1 LDFDNMTQ
9 GDKRPERFTK
19 GQRLTAAGLNSLTE
33 AVESIMRRMAGQQ
46 IVQPLNLQVIL
57 GEDLLAAV
65 DTLTDPSTAQANVL
79 RRKTNGD
86 LEITSRSITIVNR
99 FENISVDAGT
109 YAKAEWIE
117 GEWQLYA
124 ADCPAISGSMA
135 SGPGGGGGSL
145 PPAESF

>member
-1 LDFDNMTQ
+1 MTQ
-9 GDKRPERFTK
+9 GDKRPERFEK

-33 AVESIMRRMAGQQ
+33 AVESIMRRMAGQK
-46 IVQPLNLQVIL
+46 IAQPLNLQVIL

-79 RRKTNGD
+79 RRKANGD

-99 FENISVDAGT
+99 FENISIDAGT

-124 ADCPAISGSMA
+124 ADCPAMSASVSSMA
-135 SGPGGGGGSL
+135 ASSAPSNTTPPESL
-145 PPAESF
+145 

>member
-1 LDFDNMTQ
+1 MTQ
-9 GDKRPERFTK
+9 GDKRPDRFTK

-79 RRKTNGD
+79 RRKANGD

-124 ADCPAISGSMA
+124 ADCPAMSA
-135 SGPGGGGGSL
+135 SASVPAGGGGGST
-145 PPAESF
+145 PPAESL

>member
-1 LDFDNMTQ
+1 MKKATPRTQ
-9 GDKRPERFTK
+9 RREFKPLQDGRI
-19 GQRLTAAGLNSLTE
+19 QR
-33 AVESIMRRMAGQQ
+33 
-46 IVQPLNLQVIL
+46 LQVIL

-124 ADCPAISGSMA
+124 ADCPAMSA
-135 SGPGGGGGSL
+135 SASVPAGGGGGSL

>member
-1 LDFDNMTQ
+1 MAEVPGYLIGPKLLAQIQSAVRHYVSLYGGGDSTRPRQQ
-9 GDKRPERFTK
+9 GQER
-19 GQRLTAAGLNSLTE
+19 
-33 AVESIMRRMAGQQ
+33 
-46 IVQPLNLQVIL
+46 LQVIL

-79 RRKTNGD
+79 RRKANGD

-99 FENISVDAGT
+99 FENISIDAGT

-124 ADCPAISGSMA
+124 ADCSSQSAVLFPSQ
-135 SGPGGGGGSL
+135 GGGSGGGASL
-145 PPAESF
+145 PPAESL

>member
-1 LDFDNMTQ
+1 MKKATPRTQ
-9 GDKRPERFTK
+9 RREFKSLQDGRI
-19 GQRLTAAGLNSLTE
+19 QR
-33 AVESIMRRMAGQQ
+33 
-46 IVQPLNLQVIL
+46 LQVIL

-79 RRKTNGD
+79 KRKTNGD

-99 FENISVDAGT
+99 FENISIDAGT

-124 ADCPAISGSMA
+124 ADCSSQSAVLFPSQ
-135 SGPGGGGGSL
+135 GGGSGGGASL
-145 PPAESF
+145 PPAESL

>member
-1 LDFDNMTQ
+1 MKKATPRTQ
-9 GDKRPERFTK
+9 RREFKPLKDGTI
-19 GQRLTAAGLNSLTE
+19 QR
-33 AVESIMRRMAGQQ
+33 
-46 IVQPLNLQVIL
+46 LQVIL

-99 FENISVDAGT
+99 FENISIDAGT

-124 ADCPAISGSMA
+124 ADCPAMSA
-135 SGPGGGGGSL
+135 SASVPAGGGSGGGASL
-145 PPAESF
+145 PPAESL

>member
-1 LDFDNMTQ
+1 MTQ
-9 GDKRPERFTK
+9 GDKKPPRFK
-19 GQRLTAAGLNSLTE
+19 AGDKLSASVLNSL
-33 AVESIMRRMAGQQ
+33 ADSVLAIIRRMYGAQ
-46 IVQPLNLQVIL
+46 ISQPLNLQVIL

-124 ADCPAISGSMA
+124 ADCPAMSA
-135 SGPGGGGGSL
+135 SASVPAGGGGGST
-145 PPAESF
+145 PPAESI

>member
-1 LDFDNMTQ
+1 MKKATPRTQ
-9 GDKRPERFTK
+9 RREFKPLQD
-19 GQRLTAAGLNSLTE
+19 GQIQR
-33 AVESIMRRMAGQQ
+33 
-46 IVQPLNLQVIL
+46 LQVIL

-79 RRKTNGD
+79 RRKANGD

-99 FENISVDAGT
+99 FENISIDAGT

-124 ADCPAISGSMA
+124 ADCPAMSASASSMA
-135 SGPGGGGGSL
+135 ASSAPSNTT
-145 PPAESF
+145 PPESP

>member
-1 LDFDNMTQ
+1 MKKATP
-9 GDKRPERFTK
+9 RVERRTFK
-19 GQRLTAAGLNSLTE
+19 PLQDGRIQR
-33 AVESIMRRMAGQQ
+33 
-46 IVQPLNLQVIL
+46 LQVIL

-65 DTLTDPSTAQANVL
+65 DTLIDPSTASANVL
-79 RRKTNGD
+79 RRKANGD

-99 FENISVDAGT
+99 FENISIDAGT

-124 ADCPAISGSMA
+124 ADCPAMSGSMA
-135 SGPGGGGGSL
+135 SGPGGSGGSL

>member
-1 LDFDNMTQ
+1 MKKATPRTQ
-9 GDKRPERFTK
+9 RREFKSLQDGRI
-19 GQRLTAAGLNSLTE
+19 QR
-33 AVESIMRRMAGQQ
+33 
-46 IVQPLNLQVIL
+46 LQVIL

-79 RRKTNGD
+79 KRKTNGD

-124 ADCPAISGSMA
+124 ADCPAMSA
-135 SGPGGGGGSL
+135 SASVPAGGGGGGGGGSF
-145 PPAESF
+145 PPGESL

>member
-99 FENISVDAGT
+99 FENISIDAGT

-124 ADCPAISGSMA
+124 ADCPAMSGSMA
-135 SGPGGGGGSL
+135 SGPGGGGSL
-145 PPAESF
+145 PPAESL

>member
-124 ADCPAISGSMA
+124 ADCPAMSA
-135 SGPGGGGGSL
+135 SASVPAGGGGGST
-145 PPAESF
+145 PPAESL

>member
-1 LDFDNMTQ
+1 MKKATPRTQ
-9 GDKRPERFTK
+9 RREFKPLQDGRI
-19 GQRLTAAGLNSLTE
+19 QR
-33 AVESIMRRMAGQQ
+33 
-46 IVQPLNLQVIL
+46 LQVIL

-99 FENISVDAGT
+99 FENISIDAGT

-124 ADCPAISGSMA
+124 ADCPAMSASASVPSG
-135 SGPGGGGGSL
+135 GGGGGST
-145 PPAESF
+145 PPAESL